1 MYHQK
6 NFYINKQNVS
16 RTIVDCFVT
25 LSFSINYYTDK
36 NKHNGF
42 FFIDNLF
49 GFEQYKTYSQLV
61 RTLLI
66 KESTNSN
73 INKACNNS
81 LIYNFDILDNL
92 KNNNIN
98 IPRQTV
104 YNWIKNLILLKVNY
118 EPIETNDTLY
128 VMADEKWIHEQIR
141 IFLYLTKN
149 FSITYLYL

>member
-6 NFYINKQNVS
+6 NFYINKQHVS
-16 RTIVDCFVT
+16 RTIVDCFST
-25 LSFSINYYTDK
+25 LSFSRNNYTDK

-49 GFEQYKTYSQLV
+49 GFEQYKTYIQLV
-61 RTLLI
+61 RALLI

-73 INKACNNS
+73 VNKACNNS

-118 EPIETNDTLY
+118 GPIETNDTLY
-128 VMADEKWIHEQIR
+128 VMADEK
-141 IFLYLTKN
+141 
-149 FSITYLYL
+149 

>member
-1 MYHQK
+1 MIYLLSLCIIK
-6 NFYINKQNVS
+6 KIFILINKTFLVLLLIVS
-16 RTIVDCFVT
+16 VLFLLVETII
-25 LSFSINYYTDK
+25 LIKINITVS
-36 NKHNGF
+36 

-61 RTLLI
+61 RALLI

-73 INKACNNS
+73 VNKACNNS

-118 EPIETNDTLY
+118 GPIETNDTLY
-128 VMADEKWIHEQIR
+128 VMADEK
-141 IFLYLTKN
+141 
-149 FSITYLYL
+149 

>member
-16 RTIVDCFVT
+16 RTIVDCFST
-25 LSFSINYYTDK
+25 LSFSRSNYTDK

-42 FFIDNLF
+42 FFINNLF

-61 RTLLI
+61 RALLI

-73 INKACNNS
+73 VNKACNNS

-118 EPIETNDTLY
+118 GHIETNDTLY
-128 VMADEKWIHEQIR
+128 VMADEK
-141 IFLYLTKN
+141 
-149 FSITYLYL
+149 